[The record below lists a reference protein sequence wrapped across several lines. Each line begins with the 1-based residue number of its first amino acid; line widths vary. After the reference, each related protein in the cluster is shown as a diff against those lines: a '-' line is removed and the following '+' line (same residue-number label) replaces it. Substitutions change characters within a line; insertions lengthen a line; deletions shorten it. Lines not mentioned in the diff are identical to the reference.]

1 MPLKWSLDT
10 LQILYHEI
18 PYGETHSRYSMS
30 GLIVSQHAP
39 PTRTKSRFRM
49 DVQKYVEINQTTARV
64 GVQGVTYELRV
75 KVMNLQRTMARTM
88 KRHPGDRL
96 RAVLPA
102 RKYHGPLQKPDAPLI
117 AIKMVKGKCLL
128 GKRQFYQRVSDNKIA
143 AYASMLHAFTPGRT
157 RKLS

>member
-1 MPLKWSLDT
+1 MPQSSSILKR
-10 LQILYHEI
+10 
-18 PYGETHSRYSMS
+18 SRNGISYCYVLR

-39 PTRTKSRFRM
+39 PTQTKSGFRV
-49 DVQKYVEINQTTARV
+49 DVQKYVGINQTPARV
-64 GVQGVTYELRV
+64 GVRGVTYERRV

-88 KRHPGDRL
+88 KRHPGDRSETQ
-96 RAVLPA
+96 AG
-102 RKYHGPLQKPDAPLI
+102 KYHGPAQKPDAPLI